1 MVLEFV
7 GFGLILQVPIL
18 MFVTSMLGL
27 QHDQF
32 AAEAITRDSLRSYV
46 LLGKPPIETAAEV
59 SRAYRVSMSRVSLSV
74 ICRPHDCEAGDGWV
88 EITTRVGAASAR
100 GVIHQ

>member
-7 GFGLILQVPIL
+7 GFGLVLQVPIL
-18 MFVTSMLGL
+18 MFVTSILGL

-32 AAEAITRDSLRSYV
+32 AAEAITRDALRSYV

-59 SRAYRVSMSRVSLSV
+59 SQAYRVSMSRVELAVS
-74 ICRPHDCEAGDGWV
+74 CRPHDCEAGDGWV
-88 EITTRVGAASAR
+88 EITTKVGAVTAK